1 MAPLPLKRY
10 PDENHLF
17 PFTNA
22 GVDFFGPF
30 YIQNKTDIEKH
41 YGIIFTCFATRAVH
55 FENCPNLNT
64 DSLMNAVGRITA
76 RRGTPKTLTSDNGKT
91 FVGASKELKDAIKM
105 VDNRACSF
113 KLQRQNIQW
122 FFNPP
127 YGPHFGGAW
136 ERLIQIAKRTIII
149 ILGSRKLT
157 LDVFQTIL
165 TETEMILNSRPLTIV
180 TDYPENDEPLTPNH
194 FLIQRPF
201 SSLPPGV
208 FDDSMPLTYT
218 KWTHVQQMMNHL
230 WKRLKKEYLP
240 SLMKRPKWNE
250 MQPPLKVGD
259 IVWVL
264 KDLTPRGIWPIGR
277 VVEEHPGRDGTTR
290 VVTVRTAYGTLN
302 RPATALV
309 KVF

>member
-1 MAPLPLKRY
+1 MLFVSFSLQIQIQILLSRTKFRTKIVVIFCEVKLQQTRWNDKENYKR
-10 PDENHLF
+10 LF
-17 PFTNA
+17 FLSEFRNWLSLS
-22 GVDFFGPF
+22 
-30 YIQNKTDIEKH
+30 QSNKTVFFFFFLGRGWNKLSKICKA
-41 YGIIFTCFATRAVH
+41 AT
-55 FENCPNLNT
+55 
-64 DSLMNAVGRITA
+64 
-76 RRGTPKTLTSDNGKT
+76 
-91 FVGASKELKDAIKM
+91 
-105 VDNRACSF
+105 
-113 KLQRQNIQW
+113 
-122 FFNPP
+122 NPP
-127 YGPHFGGAW
+127 YGPHFGGAC
-136 ERLIQIAKRTIII
+136 ERLIQIAKRTILI

-157 LDVFQTIL
+157 LVVFQTISA
-165 TETEMILNSRPLTIV
+165 ETEMILNSRPLTIV

-208 FDDSMPLTYT
+208 IDDSMPLTYT

-250 MQPPLKVGD
+250 TQPPLKVGD

-290 VVTVRTAYGTLN
+290 VVTVRTSHGTLN

-309 KVF
+309 KVFWFFCNAFCAVPDNPGPR